1 MTASPE
7 TVRAAA
13 SSLAGVMPPSSAGEP
28 VFAAPWEGRAFGL
41 ALDTVER
48 LGLPWEVFRD
58 QLIEAIAEEP
68 ERAYYESWVVA
79 LERLVFE
86 HDLVTDT
93 ELTQERSEVAAY
105 RYDEAGVDVEVVPLA
120 HDRAVLARMLDI
132 EPAVHIELYRVWS
145 GSGAVACGVRS
156 FDGRGAPIADR
167 QMAAEKWTLLR
178 DRLLR
183 FETWET

>member
-1 MTASPE
+1 M
-7 TVRAAA
+7 
-13 SSLAGVMPPSSAGEP
+13 
-28 VFAAPWEGRAFGL
+28 FAAPWEGRAFGL
-41 ALDTVER
+41 ALETVER
-48 LGLPWEVFRD
+48 LGLPWEVFRER
-58 QLIEAIAEEP
+58 LIEAISEEP

-79 LERLVFE
+79 LERLATE
-86 HDLVTDT
+86 HELVTDT
-93 ELTQERSEVAAY
+93 ELTHERAAVAAY

-120 HDRAVLARMLDI
+120 HDRALLARMLDI
-132 EPAVHIELYRVWS
+132 EAAAHIELYRVWS

-183 FETWET
+183 FETTET